1 VKTGGR
7 SRESVGVP
15 GRGSTEFVGDGRAKR
30 KEARRSF
37 GPTGDP
43 LDANHPAV
51 VYWAPSLFYLCPAG
65 G

>member
-1 VKTGGR
+1 MEVGR
-7 SRESVGVP
+7 RLEVGK
-15 GRGSTEFVGDGRAKR
+15 GLFQR

-51 VYWAPSLFYLCPAG
+51 VYWAPSLFHLCPAG